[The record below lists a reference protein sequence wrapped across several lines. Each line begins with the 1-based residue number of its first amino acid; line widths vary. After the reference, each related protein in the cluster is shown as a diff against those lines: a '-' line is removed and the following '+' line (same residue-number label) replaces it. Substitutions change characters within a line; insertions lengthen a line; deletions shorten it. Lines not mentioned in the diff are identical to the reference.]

1 MRYSPLA
8 LALSLAVAVTA
19 STGYGQAPQTD
30 DARVTELLAMGRAAM
45 ASGQADAAT
54 DRFEAALVL
63 DPGYAPTY
71 LELAEAAR
79 MRGMQ
84 GQAIHYYREAQTRD
98 PGNLQAIAGEG
109 AAMAE
114 KGATAKAEQNLAKL
128 QSLCG
133 TNCVEAGE
141 LAAVIARGPLPEVK
155 SAEASTPDALGPD
168 AIGKPATEQN

>member
-19 STGYGQAPQTD
+19 STGFGQVPQTD
-30 DARVTELLAMGRAAM
+30 DPRVTELLAMGRAAM
-45 ASGQADAAT
+45 ASGHADAAT

-84 GQAIHYYREAQTRD
+84 GQAIHYYREAQARD

-133 TNCVEAGE
+133 LNCAEAGE

-155 SAEASTPDALGPD
+155 SAEANTPDAIGPD
-168 AIGKPATEQN
+168 PIGKPATEQN

>member
-19 STGYGQAPQTD
+19 STSFGQAPQTD
-30 DARVTELLAMGRAAM
+30 DPRVTELLAMGRAAL
-45 ASGQADAAT
+45 ASGDADAAT

-63 DPGYAPTY
+63 DPGYASTY
-71 LELAEAAR
+71 LELADAAR
-79 MRGMQ
+79 ARGMQ
-84 GQAIHYYREAQTRD
+84 GQAIHYYREAAARD

-128 QSLCG
+128 HSLCG
-133 TNCVEAGE
+133 SDCAEASE

-155 SAEASTPDALGPD
+155 SADAGSHEAMGAPGTMA
-168 AIGKPATEQN
+168 ATEKN